1 MGGGSI
7 PPAGWS
13 VLQWLAATG
22 PRQPR
27 ITAVLLQ
34 PPDFR
39 VLPGQRYLVESNPTP
54 CRQLWKPVQCGLPP
68 DFGEGG
74 SGLGREQ
81 GWSGTLGCIKR
92 DWGRSRNIGHQPLST
107 RNITDWEIHQWCRI
121 ASTHLPASPQF
132 VPLSETPRSSTGT
145 ARYAALQQMGPKVP
159 EIQEGSRRH
168 YGELD
173 GVRLSCGRAAHA
185 EDSVRPLVPRRG
197 RRPAA

>member
-1 MGGGSI
+1 MGGGSL

-22 PRQPR
+22 SRQPR

-54 CRQLWKPVQCGLPP
+54 CRQLWKPVQCGLPL

-92 DWGRSRNIGHQPLST
+92 DQGRSRNIGHQPLST
-107 RNITDWEIHQWCRI
+107 RNVTDCEIHQWCRI
-121 ASTHLPASPQF
+121 ASPISRQVHSLCPC
-132 VPLSETPRSSTGT
+132 LKHH
-145 ARYAALQQMGPKVP
+145 AAA
-159 EIQEGSRRH
+159 QEQPDIRLCNRWVQKCRRSRR
-168 YGELD
+168 D
-173 GVRLSCGRAAHA
+173 
-185 EDSVRPLVPRRG
+185 
-197 RRPAA
+197 PAGIMVSWMATG